1 MMPDLEG
8 VAHIELTV
16 RDPEVSS
23 QWYERVLGFTLR
35 ADHRRGNRG
44 VIVMEHSSGI
54 VLGFWQHD
62 EQPNTD
68 PFDEFRTGLDHIAF
82 GASSRAEIEEWINHF
97 TSLGVQ
103 YSEPIEF
110 GPYGIILTFRDPD
123 NVQLEIFWDAR
134 LNPEAVPE

>member
-16 RDPEVSS
+16 RDPEVSAK
-23 QWYERVLGFTLR
+23 WYERVLGFTLR

-54 VLGFWQHD
+54 VLGFWQHE

-68 PFDEFRTGLDHIAF
+68 LFDEFRTGLDHIAF
-82 GASSRAEIEEWINHF
+82 GASDRAQIEEWIDHF
-97 TSLGVQ
+97 N
-103 YSEPIEF
+103 
-110 GPYGIILTFRDPD
+110 LTRRPLLRAD
-123 NVQLEIFWDAR
+123 R
-134 LNPEAVPE
+134 LRPLWRHSHVP